1 MQDADEIVD
10 QILSNVPVS
19 TDIEVSLP
27 SENRIYKLID
37 ESKPI
42 TIRPMT
48 FEDEKSL
55 INSEDE
61 DSNSINLLL
70 SRCVSNI
77 NVGDLLQIDKFYLL
91 MKLREISY
99 GDDYKTLMICSHC
112 NAENPMTIKLSELNV
127 NPVPDDFCE
136 PIKHTLP
143 VLGKEVILRYPRVKD
158 ERFLENDALD
168 SIWRFVE
175 SIDGQTNKAVIS
187 KVIEKLPLV
196 DVKTIF
202 KLIKTDFGIDTRIKM
217 KCSECGELSVKEL
230 PINAN
235 FFDVSL

>member
-1 MQDADEIVD
+1 MQDANEIAEE
-10 QILSNVPVS
+10 ILAGIPIS
-19 TDIEVSLP
+19 TDVEVNLP

-55 INSEDE
+55 VNDDNEDNAIN
-61 DSNSINLLL
+61 ILL

-77 NVGDLLQIDKFYLL
+77 NVNDLIQIDKFYLL

-99 GDDYKTLMICSHC
+99 GDDYGVMLICSHC
-112 NAENPMTIKLSELNV
+112 GAENPTTIKLSELNV
-127 NPVPDDFCE
+127 NPVPDDFAE
-136 PIKHTLP
+136 PIKYTLP
-143 VLGKEVILRYPRVKD
+143 TLNKEVTLRYPRTKD
-158 ERFLENDALD
+158 EKYLEQGGALD
-168 SIWRFVE
+168 NLWRFVE
-175 SIDGQTNKAVIS
+175 SIDGHTNKSVIA
-187 KVIEKLPLV
+187 KVIEKLPLI
-196 DVKTIF
+196 DVKTIL
-202 KLIKTDFGIDTRIKM
+202 KLIKTDFGVDTSVKL
-217 KCSECGELSVKEL
+217 KCAECGEISIKEL

>member
-10 QILSNVPVS
+10 SILSNIPIS
-19 TDIEVSLP
+19 TDVEVNLP

-55 INSEDE
+55 INSADE
-61 DSNSINLLL
+61 GENSINILL

-77 NVGDLLQIDKFYLL
+77 NINDLIQIDKFYLL

-112 NAENPMTIKLSELNV
+112 NAENPITIKLSELNV

-136 PIKHTLP
+136 PIKYKLP
-143 VLGKEVILRYPRVKD
+143 ILGKEVILRYPRVKD
-158 ERFLENDALD
+158 ERFLENDGLD
-168 SIWRFVE
+168 NIWRFIE

-196 DVKTIF
+196 DVKTIL
-202 KLIKTDFGIDTRIKM
+202 KLIKTDFGIDTKIKM
-217 KCSECGELSVKEL
+217 KCSECGEISIKEL